1 MSINAM
7 CFFRFFIAQ
16 ALYRFFIKI
25 INYRFWVFATNWN
38 DYLFLYDERGI
49 KKAHVEVGIILKII
63 SNGRR
68 PLPSDIPRRRRPG

>member
-1 MSINAM
+1 MPINAG
-7 CFFRFFIAQ
+7 CFFGFFITQ
-16 ALYRFFIKI
+16 AFYRFFIKI

-38 DYLFLYDERGI
+38 DYFFYDERGI

-63 SNGRR
+63 SNDRR